1 MSISAVNSSSATSQ
15 LAAFARLGGTS
26 GTGYAAS
33 TGGTP
38 PPRPDD
44 SAFLDA
50 ISSAL
55 SSIGV
60 TVADGESEASG
71 DAAASGTAD
80 AGQALGAFL
89 HQLMGSL
96 RAQSG
101 AGNSGE
107 EGEGG
112 EPPAGPPPGG
122 GGRGPGNIESD
133 LQSLLSKLTSSG
145 SDSTASSDSNVSEL
159 QSSFSSLL
167 SALGGSSNG
176 NNSGSADK
184 LASFLQ
190 ALSGSLGS
198 ASAGGSLSSSG
209 NLVDTRA

>member
-15 LAAFARLGGTS
+15 LAAFARLS
-26 GTGYAAS
+26 GTGYTAS

-38 PPRPDD
+38 PPKPDD
-44 SAFLDA
+44 GAFLDA

-55 SSIGV
+55 SAIGV
-60 TVADGESEASG
+60 TVADGESEASD
-71 DAAASGTAD
+71 DATASGTAGTAD

-96 RAQSG
+96 RAQGG
-101 AGNSGE
+101 AGDSGE

-122 GGRGPGNIESD
+122 GGSGLGNIESD

-145 SDSTASSDSNVSEL
+145 SDSTASSDSGVSEL

-167 SALGGSSNG
+167 SALGGSSD
-176 NNSGSADK
+176 SGSSDK

-209 NLVDTRA
+209 NLVNTTA